1 MKYFALMVA
10 LTAAS
15 AGFAQVLPKP
25 ETPSLFHIRTE
36 SWAPDNPWLSTE
48 APDALI
54 RGWLAEARINP
65 DGLNPGVR
73 KKEAVVVPLFSGD
86 GPWTTRLT
94 QHLQQS
100 IKLSGRQTF
109 NYHVSNIE
117 GDGTSYNETSY
128 YGQGQKAFNDF
139 SELSIQGTKV
149 FDVLNFNMRLS
160 NTPFGNPQD
169 HKMSLNYDRKWLK
182 LDLGDINAS
191 LQGNELASVTK
202 SLSGAQLT
210 TTLGVK
216 GLKMVA
222 LYSQTRG
229 TVRTVTINGTD
240 SSGPYYLSSSQ
251 IIDGSEKVRVD
262 GAEKR
267 RGIDYE
273 IDTFAGMLT
282 FKEGIII
289 PRSSVIEVSYES
301 QGYNDGEGT
310 LQGYRVESAVTNALT
325 LGFMKLDQ
333 TQKNSGTLRTKTDQF
348 YGYNNPLAP
357 YELQYA
363 VQLGSLI
370 QALVDGIPQIRG
382 TKRGEGDF
390 FLDEQSSYRI
400 YFNRAVP
407 STSLI
412 KITYIPRVESSA
424 AGSGSVTGYDA
435 NWKLGSWGKLSYAN
449 ASSSSL
455 KNGLPIA
462 GSGQSLKMETEFGKL
477 RWLGSLKDVDD
488 NFTPV
493 ESVGFRRQ
501 ERGMRNE
508 LIYTDRAYGMRYL
521 DERYKVPSYYSNYST
536 TTGTT
541 TDAYDPET
549 VMQSADAHWQLPAG
563 PMLKV
568 GWKSIANTG
577 SSVGDSKQNSSSI
590 GMSKDFNAVNLSLD
604 FVNTKASGKNIYTTS
619 TTAEDY
625 IAESQILRTTLS
637 WNESQR
643 FTMSSVMAIGK
654 QKSNTSSGNV
664 ADGSISAKYTPTDK
678 ISLGYQYSLRDSG
691 TLGNLGDTTGGST
704 IGGSDT
710 VIGGGTGFG
719 YSNVGVKTEGH
730 TVNATWSINDRMSL
744 DANLFTSYSAGD
756 NLTNTDMRGYDLGF
770 SLRPTDW
777 ADMSL
782 RYLTQDVRYVGSTDN
797 ANNNVMQGT
806 LRLGPFGKLS
816 LSIDGQHMINN
827 NQFSDT
833 STGGS
838 YLGDPY
844 QVLDGYSMRLD
855 YPFHEKM
862 NLYTQYRNS
871 RLTGSYGSSDVEFS
885 TGYQY
890 NFAKFFT
897 LTVGYKMSD
906 RKNNNPESA
915 KYNYKAGTLDLDV
928 SARF

>member
-1 MKYFALMVA
+1 MVVA
-10 LTAAS
+10 MTAAS

-25 ETPSLFHIRTE
+25 ETPSLFHIQTE

-48 APDALI
+48 APEALI
-54 RGWLAEARINP
+54 RGWLTEARLNP
-65 DGLNPGVR
+65 DGLNAGIR
-73 KKEAVVVPLFSGD
+73 KKEPEIISLFSGK
-86 GPWTTRLT
+86 GPWTKRLQ

-100 IKLSGRQTF
+100 IKLSGRQSF
-109 NYHVSNIE
+109 NYHISSIS

-169 HKMSLNYDRKWLK
+169 HKLSVNYDRKWLK

-191 LQGNELASVTK
+191 LQGNELASITK

-210 TTLGVK
+210 TTMGMK
-216 GLKMVA
+216 GMKLVA

-240 SSGPYYLSSSQ
+240 SSGPYYMNASQ
-251 IIDGSEKVRVD
+251 IIDGTERVRVD
-262 GAEKR
+262 GADKR

-289 PRSSVIEVSYES
+289 PRSSVIEVSYEA

-310 LQGYRVESAVTNALT
+310 LQGYRVESDVQHGLT
-325 LGFMKLDQ
+325 LGFMQLDQ
-333 TQKNSGTLRTKTDQF
+333 TQKDSGTLRTKTDQF

-363 VQLGSLI
+363 VQLGTAI

-390 FLDEQSSYRI
+390 FLDEQSYYRI

-412 KITYIPRVESSA
+412 KITYIPRVDSSA

-435 NWKLGSWGKLSYAN
+435 NWKLGSWGKLSYAHAN
-449 ASSSSL
+449 STSL
-455 KNGLPIA
+455 KSGLPITGA
-462 GSGQSLKMETEFGKL
+462 GQSIKMDTEFGKL
-477 RWLGSLKDVDD
+477 RWSGSLKDVDD

-501 ERGMRNE
+501 ERGLRNE
-508 LIYTDRAYGMRYL
+508 FTYTDTSYGIRYL
-521 DERYKVPSYYSNYST
+521 DERYKVPSYYSGYTS
-536 TTGTT
+536 GTT
-541 TDAYDPET
+541 TTTTTDTFDPET
-549 VMQSADAHWQLPAG
+549 VTQQADAHWQLPAG
-563 PMLKV
+563 PTLKI
-568 GWKSIANTG
+568 GWKNIANTG
-577 SSVGDSKQNSSSI
+577 SSTGDSKQNSSSI
-590 GMSKDFNAVNLSLD
+590 GLSKDFKAVNLSLD
-604 FVNTKASGKNIYTTS
+604 FVNTQASGKNIYTTS
-619 TTAEDY
+619 TTGEDY
-625 IAESQILRTTLS
+625 TAESQILRTNIS

-643 FTMSSVMAIGK
+643 FNLSSVMAIGR
-654 QKSNTSSGNV
+654 QKNNSKSGSV
-664 ADGSISAKYTPTDK
+664 ADGSISAKYTPSDK

-691 TLGNLGDTTGGST
+691 TLSNLSDTGSSSGG
-704 IGGSDT
+704 T
-710 VIGGGTGFG
+710 VIGGGSTGFG
-719 YSNVGVKTEGH
+719 YNNQGVKTEGH
-730 TVNATWSINDRMSL
+730 TVNATWSINDRTSI

-756 NLTNTDMRGYDLGF
+756 NLTNTDMRGYDLGLAF
-770 SLRPTDW
+770 RPKDW
-777 ADMSL
+777 ADISL
-782 RYLTQDVRYVGSTDN
+782 RYLTQDVRYVGSSDN
-797 ANNNVMQGT
+797 AKNNVIQGT

-816 LSIDGQHMINN
+816 LSVDGQHMVND
-827 NQFSDT
+827 NQFTDT
-833 STGGS
+833 TSGS
-838 YLGDPY
+838 YLGDPH
-844 QVLDGYSMRLD
+844 QVLDGYSLRLD

-871 RLTGSYGSSDVEFS
+871 QLTGSYGSSDVEFS

-890 NFAKFFT
+890 NFAQFFT
-897 LTVGYKMSD
+897 LTIGYKMSD
-906 RKNNNPESA
+906 RKNNNAESA
-915 KYNYKAGTLDLDV
+915 KYDYRAGTLDFDV